1 MQEAYALSIIAEVG
15 AAFMGFIVIFTVLSR
30 RDGRLSGSHSLRARA
45 LMNAAAFVTLLSLSP
60 IAIYE
65 LGVTEDKVWRIQ
77 NWAGVFFV
85 AVMMVFQRLSE
96 SRAEASWLNEIGV
109 LTVVVAWVVVLG
121 SMIVFVVGGLE
132 LFGLPASG
140 LYLLGLITMLSMA
153 SLMFLSIVTQR
164 LL

>member
-30 RDGRLSGSHSLRARA
+30 RDGKLSEPDSLRARA
-45 LMNAAAFVTLLSLSP
+45 LMNAAVFVTLLALSP
-60 IAIYE
+60 IAVYE
-65 LGVTEDKVWRIQ
+65 LGVTEDKLWRIQ
-77 NWAGVFFV
+77 NWAAAFFIV
-85 AVMMVFQRLSE
+85 VIMVFQRLSE
-96 SRAEASWLNEIGV
+96 HRAEASWLKEVGV
-109 LTVVVAWVVVLG
+109 LTVGVAWVVVLG

>member
-1 MQEAYALSIIAEVG
+1 
-15 AAFMGFIVIFTVLSR
+15 MGFIVIFTALSR
-30 RDGRLSGSHSLRARA
+30 RDGRLSGSDSLRARA
-45 LMNAAAFVTLLSLSP
+45 LMKSAVFVTLLSLSP

-77 NWAGVFFV
+77 NWAAVFFV

-96 SRAEASWLNEIGV
+96 RRAEASWLNKIGV
-109 LTVVVAWVVVLG
+109 LTVVAGWIVTLTA
-121 SMIVFVVGGLE
+121 MIIFAVGGLE
-132 LFGLPASG
+132 LFGLPPSG